1 MKDAIRAM
9 LALQRAGGSLSK
21 KKIIEQNRDNEY
33 FVKLLYYALHPNF
46 SYKVSEKTLRRK
58 FFVNPAVTLT
68 MTNIFEICDTLLA
81 RKALDDATVYQVTGF
96 LSAIGNHDEKN
107 LYIKILA
114 KTLRLGVTAKTVN
127 KVIPGLLP
135 EWEVQQA
142 YPIDKYPIKKGDW
155 FWLTEKLNGVRA
167 TYYKGNLIARSGD
180 ILTGLDHIVKTLAS
194 LGEEYV
200 FDGELTLK
208 NKGGLSD
215 NEAFRTATGII
226 NSDAEDKTE
235 ICFTIFD
242 VLSEQEFDKGE
253 SFLSYKGRR
262 EILYILDEQL
272 HSDCVRILSVL
283 YSGTD
288 QDMIWFLLD
297 QMVKQDKEGLMVNL
311 DVPYKRARHKG
322 ILKVKRFYSMD
333 LPVVGFEEGEGRL
346 AGYLGSL
353 VVSYKGNEVSVG
365 SGFSDYQ
372 RKTLWEIRDSLIGT
386 LCEVKYKEIS
396 SDKST
401 GAESLQFP
409 VFVRLRTD
417 KSDVSYG

>member
-1 MKDAIRAM
+1 MKDAIQAM
-9 LALQRAGGSLSK
+9 LAIQRAGGSLAK

-46 SYKVSEKTLRRK
+46 SYKVSEKTLRKK
-58 FFVNPAVTLT
+58 FVLNPAITLT
-68 MTNIFEICDTLLA
+68 MTNIFEICDTLSA

-142 YPIDKYPIKKGDW
+142 YPIDKYPVKEGDW

-180 ILTGLDHIVKTLAS
+180 IFTGLDHIVKTLSS

-235 ICFTIFD
+235 ICFTVFD

-253 SFLSYKGRR
+253 SFLPYKGRR

-272 HSDCVRILSVL
+272 NSDCVRILPVL

-353 VVSYKGNEVSVG
+353 VVSYKGNDVSVG

-372 RKTLWEIRDSLIGT
+372 RKTLWENRSSLIGT

-417 KSDVSYG
+417 KSEVSYG